1 MFRGLDH
8 LRIPDHSILAVTN
21 ARGLYVCRVDPSLHD
36 LDGMCSLG
44 LSSKQ
49 LRIT

>member
-21 ARGLYVCRVDPSLHD
+21 ARGLYVCRVDPYMTLMACAH
-36 LDGMCSLG
+36 LG
-44 LSSKQ
+44 CL
-49 LRIT
+49 LNNCG